1 MVTCLSV
8 VLQPSRLCQLRV
20 PDDLGQLLKDFLSR
34 VGLSSAGRSEPRMA
48 CDPLCLTVGS
58 LRTVTRCLGKV
69 FVRTL
74 IRCLFRQ
81 KIVMFE

>member
-8 VLQPSRLCQLRV
+8 VLQPSRLRQLRV
-20 PDDLGQLLKDFLSR
+20 PDDLGQLLKNLLSW

-48 CDPLCLTVGS
+48 CDPLCLTVGG
-58 LRTVTRCLGKV
+58 LRTVTCCLGEV

-74 IRCLFRQ
+74 VCCLFCQ
-81 KIVMFE
+81 KIVVF